1 MDTEAREKI
10 IEVIQKKKEHL
21 NALNRK
27 NYLKRT
33 TEGRN
38 KRLVA
43 KTEKIL
49 NNNRTKAIT
58 DADIQKQ
65 IAKQNEIKNKVGR
78 PRKTSQIIDNTSYTI

>member
-1 MDTEAREKI
+1 MHWTE
-10 IEVIQKKKEHL
+10 
-21 NALNRK
+21 K

-38 KRLVA
+38 KRLVT

-78 PRKTSQIIDNTSYTI
+78 PRKTSQIIDNTSDTIWIIFLVVYHFNAYL